1 MYLLPKK
8 IIIIKTPGALCILLP
23 ISFFLSF
30 LLFWRWVF
38 CLFVWCFSSQSRI
51 FHSYGDVTLPANGCK
66 FWPILGTY
74 DHWAVIKGYYQV
86 IKGYSTCHTYCD
98 TGHPFKMVISE
109 DPRTRDT
116 RTCCRA
122 FINEAV
128 NTCLNDL
135 GFSRLGFEHPT
146 FNLRGERFSPLCH
159 RRGRLRMKRLTAFTL
174 QICITQNWK
183 KYMFH
188 KVGLQSL

>member
-8 IIIIKTPGALCILLP
+8 IIIKTPGALCILLP
-23 ISFFLSF
+23 ISFFH
-30 LLFWRWVF
+30 F
-38 CLFVWCFSSQSRI
+38 CCFGVEFFLFVWCFSSQSRI
-51 FHSYGDVTLPANGCK
+51 FYSYGDVTLPANGCK

-146 FNLRGERFSPLCH
+146 SACNANALTFCATAAAFKYSEHYHGDPAEISALDVYKNSCH
-159 RRGRLRMKRLTAFTL
+159 LPSTSSK
-174 QICITQNWK
+174 I
-183 KYMFH
+183 
-188 KVGLQSL
+188 